1 MTQGTARALRTAHF
15 ALQKKKK
22 KKNVPRK
29 LTSAM
34 GDAPASANEHC
45 VGPSST
51 EAGKAKVNVWRIL
64 H

>member
-15 ALQKKKK
+15 ALKKKK

-45 VGPSST
+45 VGPSSA
-51 EAGKAKVNVWRIL
+51 EAGKAKVNE
-64 H
+64 